1 MHKER
6 TYKVIIKQYSPVK
19 ESIILAGPFDTEEE
33 ADAIA
38 NQLSGRIA
46 LKSNQY
52 LAVLESIIYQKDDL
66 DIRMKEVEK
75 GG

>member
-38 NQLSGRIA
+38 NQLSTRLA
-46 LKSNQY
+46 LKENQY
-52 LAVLESIIYQKDDL
+52 LAVLEDVWSENAGKL
-66 DIRMKEVEK
+66 N
-75 GG
+75 